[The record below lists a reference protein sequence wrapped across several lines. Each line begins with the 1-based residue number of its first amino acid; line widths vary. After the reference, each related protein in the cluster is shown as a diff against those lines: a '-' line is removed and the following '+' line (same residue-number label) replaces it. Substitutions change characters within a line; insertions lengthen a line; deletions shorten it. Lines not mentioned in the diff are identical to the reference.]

1 MKHIKYFPTEAE
13 YNAFVE
19 SADFVLPNVSYAL
32 NVDTVYFH
40 PEQLV
45 DSTPSLID
53 LGLPSGLLWAD
64 RNIGAASPED
74 AGLYFQWG
82 DTVGYTADETK
93 DTKFDSW
100 DSYFDTTDG
109 GQTFNKYATGK
120 LTTLEATDDAAT
132 VHMGSEYRMPTI
144 ADYEELIWNTT
155 FSAIDI
161 NGNEFDYDY
170 FASGAIGANNL
181 KGIKLTGP
189 NGNSIIFPA
198 AGARSANWWT
208 DPSQGSLTFGFYWT
222 SALGADYFGS
232 DAWALHFSF
241 GAYGT
246 MATDGQERLV
256 LVPIRGVKS
265 MQ

>member
-19 SADFVLPNVSYAL
+19 SNEFVLPNVSYAL

-45 DSTPSLID
+45 ASAYNMVD

-82 DTVGYTADETK
+82 DTVGYTAEETK

-109 GQTFNKYATGK
+109 GNTFNKYATGK
-120 LTTLEATDDAAT
+120 LTTLEAADDAAT
-132 VHMGSEYRMPTI
+132 VHMGSEYRMPTYT
-144 ADYEELIWNTT
+144 DFEELVYNTT
-155 FSAIDI
+155 ISAIDI
-161 NGNEFDYDY
+161 NGNEFDYDQ
-170 FASGAIGANNL
+170 FASGAIQPFNL
-181 KGIKLTGP
+181 RAFKFTGF
-189 NGNSIIFPA
+189 NGNSVIFPA
-198 AGARSANWWT
+198 AGARYVNYG
-208 DPSQGSLTFGFYWT
+208 DPSTNGLNIGVYWSST
-222 SALGADYFGS
+222 LGADYYGTDQF
-232 DAWALHFSF
+232 ALHLAFTS
-241 GAYGT
+241 YGN
-246 MATDGQERLV
+246 MSLDGDDRCTLAS
-256 LVPIRGVKS
+256 IRGVKS
-265 MQ
+265 IQ